1 MPQGDTLLGVTGRP
15 PHPRADNASHIHHR
29 KPRKEPM
36 PETKIGGHAHRWVGR
51 LRQWLMKS
59 TGLIKALTALIQA
72 VAALIRAWKG
82 GGPA

>member
-1 MPQGDTLLGVTGRP
+1 
-15 PHPRADNASHIHHR
+15 
-29 KPRKEPM
+29 
-36 PETKIGGHAHRWVGR
+36 
-51 LRQWLMKS
+51 MKS